1 MVMDTFFFFLQM
13 TNNTVET
20 DLRQQLET
28 STIDSTSNSKQAADL
43 LKAQANEAFKSKSII
58 ISNEKKNQILLQIVI
73 MRKLLISIQKQ
84 FR

>member
-1 MVMDTFFFFLQM
+1 M
-13 TNNTVET
+13 TNTVET

-58 ISNEKKNQILLQIVI
+58 LSNGKKTILLQIVI
-73 MRKLLISIQKQ
+73 MKKLLISIQKQ

>member
-1 MVMDTFFFFLQM
+1 M